1 MYIQTQNDD
10 ESERGG
16 WLTEWERVCAKEK
29 KDGKTFVVT
38 PQGRYAYL
46 RQFTPPLPPVSL
58 SSSASAM
65 PSRYYTPTPL
75 FTADGSFVN
84 NISVDRTAVALD
96 PIADVT
102 ADAPVGL
109 IRQ

>member
-1 MYIQTQNDD
+1 
-10 ESERGG
+10 
-16 WLTEWERVCAKEK
+16 
-29 KDGKTFVVT
+29 
-38 PQGRYAYL
+38 
-46 RQFTPPLPPVSL
+46 
-58 SSSASAM
+58 M